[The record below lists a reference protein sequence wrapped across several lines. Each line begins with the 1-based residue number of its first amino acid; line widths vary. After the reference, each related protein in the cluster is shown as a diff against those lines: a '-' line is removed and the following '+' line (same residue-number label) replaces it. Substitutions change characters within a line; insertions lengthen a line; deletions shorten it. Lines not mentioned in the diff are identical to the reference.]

1 VPATR
6 SVAVELH
13 EHAEAITAW
22 RNTLPER
29 QRKRLV
35 HPLSV
40 TRRWRASTAHGN
52 GKCPQD
58 LQRDA
63 RQARARLCAYA
74 KALPAAQAAP
84 LWQAA
89 LTQAAATLGS
99 PETRPGLAVLVD
111 EKGAPPILATRP
123 ITAILVTRQIS
134 IVAAALAI
142 IVDRSGSGCA
152 SRSAIICASMN
163 SPVNP
168 SNAHR
173 RKRAT
178 YSGVGFVKGQGHHF
192 LLVTNETRA
201 EPLRTAALR

>member
-1 VPATR
+1 MDGPGPVVVGGMLYVNSGYPR
-6 SVAVELH
+6 GSEDVH
-13 EHAEAITAW
+13 W
-22 RNTLPER
+22 R
-29 QRKRLV
+29 
-35 HPLSV
+35 
-40 TRRWRASTAHGN
+40 
-52 GKCPQD
+52 
-58 LQRDA
+58 LQR
-63 RQARARLCAYA
+63 RSQH
-74 KALPAAQAAP
+74 
-84 LWQAA
+84 
-89 LTQAAATLGS
+89 S
-99 PETRPGLAVLVD
+99 VD

-123 ITAILVTRQIS
+123 INANLVTRRIR

-142 IVDRSGSGCA
+142 IIVRSGSGCA
-152 SRSAIICASMN
+152 SRRAIICASMN

>member
-1 VPATR
+1 MPAATR

-123 ITAILVTRQIS
+123 ITAIL
-134 IVAAALAI
+134 
-142 IVDRSGSGCA
+142 
-152 SRSAIICASMN
+152 
-163 SPVNP
+163 
-168 SNAHR
+168 
-173 RKRAT
+173 
-178 YSGVGFVKGQGHHF
+178 
-192 LLVTNETRA
+192 
-201 EPLRTAALR
+201 